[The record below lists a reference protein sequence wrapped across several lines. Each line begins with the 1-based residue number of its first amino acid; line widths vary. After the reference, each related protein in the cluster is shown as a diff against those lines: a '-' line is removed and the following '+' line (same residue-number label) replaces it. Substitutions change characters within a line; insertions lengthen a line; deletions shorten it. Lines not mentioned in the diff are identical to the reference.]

1 MTDPRPSTSSRW
13 RPLRRRLS
21 DEAVASMAEQVAAGH
36 RQMPVHLM
44 LVDDNGPRE
53 LGRTACDGGLG
64 EWVTGDVEQVTCRP
78 CLEQVHA

>member
-1 MTDPRPSTSSRW
+1 MSI

-21 DEAVASMAEQVAAGH
+21 DESVALMAEQAAAGM
-36 RQMPVHLM
+36 RQLPVHLM
-44 LVDDNGPRE
+44 LVDESGPQER
-53 LGRTACDGGLG
+53 GRTACDGGLG

>member
-1 MTDPRPSTSSRW
+1 MSI

-21 DEAVASMAEQVAAGH
+21 DEAVTLMAEQSAAGA

-44 LVDDNGPRE
+44 LVDDSGPLE
-53 LGRTACDGGLG
+53 MGRTACGGGFG
-64 EWVTGDVEQVTCRP
+64 EWITGDLGQVTCRP